1 MEERYGWFKR
11 PGPNV
16 LRGPVVSITLTI
28 FEQSWKLQK
37 CHNLE
42 SSNIGL
48 DGSKDFAQMSWSGRW
63 YAVGITL
70 VIFEQGW
77 KLKKCHNL
85 ESSRGVW
92 MVRKTWPKCPE
103 GPVVSAAPASFW
115 GVVSILG
122 SSAAVT
128 LCGFGRKCHM
138 HAVLYQN
145 TDAVWYPFL
154 EAPIVELGENYIV
167 WSPFLEAL
175 LPSHRLWN

>member
-77 KLKKCHNL
+77 KLQNCHNF
-85 ESSRGVW
+85 ESGMDGSKDSAQMSWGSRWWALRRLRFGVW
-92 MVRKTWPKCPE
+92 
-103 GPVVSAAPASFW
+103 S
-115 GVVSILG
+115 L
-122 SSAAVT
+122 
-128 LCGFGRKCHM
+128 
-138 HAVLYQN
+138 
-145 TDAVWYPFL
+145 FL
-154 EAPIVELGENYIV
+154 EAV
-167 WSPFLEAL
+167 
-175 LPSHRLWN
+175 LPSHCVDLEENATCMQYCIKTLTQCGTHSWKHQLWN